1 MTAIATA
8 KERLRILAVCSVLTG
23 LVFLQEPGLV
33 VTDTKLDL
41 TVDPVGWLSRA
52 LHLWEPH
59 GWLGQVQNQAYGYL
73 FPMGPFFALGHELG
87 IPGWVVQRLW
97 ASLLVCLAV
106 VGVTKLADRLGIGTP
121 GSRLAAG
128 VLFAMSPRFLTT
140 LGPISAETLPMAMA
154 PWMVLPLVTG
164 TMRGRA
170 RAATARSGL
179 AVFASGAVNAVAT
192 LAVLPLPA
200 LYLLTRE
207 RGRLRLRFLLGWSA
221 AVLSACLWWVVPLA
235 LLGSVS
241 PPFLDWIESARVTTL
256 PTSLV
261 ETLRGTSH
269 WVAFSAG
276 TDGPFWRGGWLLVTS
291 PVVVLDTLL
300 IASLGIFGL
309 ARRDLPER
317 RWLVLSVLVG
327 LVAVTFGHVGPLAAP
342 WAGWAQDL
350 LDGPL
355 APFRNVHKFDPL
367 LRLPLVLASAHALT
381 LLTRA
386 VRRVD
391 APALPALAGSLA
403 ALVLF
408 GAASPLLT
416 GVLAPRGAFSSVPGY
431 WRETAEWLE
440 ARGDGSAIVVPG
452 ASFGTFYWGDPRD
465 EPLQPLA
472 ASAWTV
478 RDAVPL
484 APAGTIRLLGE
495 IDRRLARG
503 QGGEGLS
510 TILRR
515 AGLRYVVVRN
525 DLDYARAD
533 VARPVLVH
541 QALASSPG
549 VRRLAGFGGVVGGGS
564 RPGLRVDAGLDLPYR
579 AVEVFEVAGA
589 ASRVS
594 AATLPSG
601 VVAGGGPETL

>member
-1 MTAIATA
+1 MTAIPTV
-8 KERLRILAVCSVLTG
+8 KERLRLLAVCSVLTG

-41 TVDPVGWLSRA
+41 TVDPVGWLGRA

-73 FPMGPFFALGHELG
+73 FPMGPFFALGHGLG

-97 ASLLVCLAV
+97 ASMLVCVAV
-106 VGVTKLADRLGIGTP
+106 VGVTKLAQRLGIGTP

-140 LGPISAETLPMAMA
+140 LGPISAETLPMALA
-154 PWMVLPLVTG
+154 PWIVLPLVTG
-164 TMRGRA
+164 TMRGQVRVSA
-170 RAATARSGL
+170 ARSAL
-179 AVFASGAVNAVAT
+179 AVFACGAVNAVAT

-207 RGRLRLRFLLGWSA
+207 RGRLRWRFLLGWSA
-221 AVLSACLWWVVPLA
+221 AVLAACLWWVVPLA

-291 PVVVLDTLL
+291 PAVVLDTML
-300 IASLGIFGL
+300 IAALGVLGL

-317 RWLVLSVLVG
+317 RWLVLSMLVG

-367 LRLPLVLASAHALT
+367 LRLPLALASAHALT
-381 LLTRA
+381 LLARA

-403 ALVLF
+403 TLVVL

-416 GVLAPRGAFSSVPGY
+416 GVLAPRGAFSEVPGY
-431 WRETAEWLE
+431 WTDTAKWLE
-440 ARGDGSAIVVPG
+440 ARGDGAAIVVPG
-452 ASFGTFYWGDPRD
+452 SSFGTFYWGDPRD

-472 ASAWTV
+472 GSPWAV

-495 IDRRLARG
+495 VDRRLARG
-503 QGGEGLS
+503 QGGEGL
-510 TILRR
+510 TAILRR
-515 AGLRYVVVRN
+515 AGMRYVVVRN

-541 QALASSPG
+541 QALAQQPWGASPRG
-549 VRRLAGFGGVVGGGS
+549 VRRCGRWREPTRPS
-564 RPGLRVDAGLDLPYR
+564 RRR
-579 AVEVFEVAGA
+579 GA
-589 ASRVS
+589 
-594 AATLPSG
+594 
-601 VVAGGGPETL
+601 